1 MASKS
6 HRFCKGRKRVHVLY
20 IERKKNLVLDTARMK
35 GGNRIVMTNLRF
47 LPNIKTRDEAKNI
60 SSSRVKTENLKG
72 RTVTSL
78 TII

>member
-20 IERKKNLVLDTARMK
+20 IERKKNLVLDTARI

-60 SSSRVKTENLKG
+60 VFFTGENWKFEG
-72 RTVTSL
+72 EDCD
-78 TII
+78 